1 MSYDNYNYQL
11 CQDMDQIGEPAAE
24 NLVGFKFLLG
34 VTEVVGLVL
43 IILMIVWTK
52 NFQGGFAW
60 TDNPTLQFNWHPLLM
75 TIGLVFLY
83 ANGMLIYRSQRTVRK
98 RRLKL
103 LHGGIMIFT
112 LVMTVVALIA
122 VFDMH
127 NLKKPPIPNMYT
139 LHSWVGLSSVILF
152 ACQWLAGFISFLF
165 PGLHVS
171 IRSAYL
177 PIHVYFGTAGFVG
190 VIASCLLGLNEKAIF
205 ALSSKYSQF
214 VPEGILINVMG
225 LLFVIFGGLTVY
237 LVSHTGYKRQP
248 RTEDDI
254 LLTGRQ

>member
-1 MSYDNYNYQL
+1 MYNCDYQI
-11 CQDMDQIGEPAAE
+11 CQDMDQIGEQPVE
-24 NLVGFKFLLG
+24 NLTGFNFLFGL
-34 VTEVVGLVL
+34 TEIVGLIL

-60 TDNPTLQFNWHPLLM
+60 TENPALEFNWHPLLM

-83 ANGMLIYRSQRTVRK
+83 GNGMLIYRSRRTVRK

-103 LHGGIMIFT
+103 LHGGIMIFSFV
-112 LVMTVVALIA
+112 LTVIALIA
-122 VFDMH
+122 AFDSH
-127 NLKKPPIPNMYT
+127 NLKNPPIPNMYT
-139 LHSWVGLSSVILF
+139 LHSWVGLTSVILF
-152 ACQWLAGFISFLF
+152 ACQWVAGLISFLF

-171 IRSAYL
+171 IRAAYL

-190 VIASCLLGLNEKAIF
+190 VIGSCLLGLNEKAIW
-205 ALSSKYSQF
+205 ALKEKYALF
-214 VPEGILINVMG
+214 VAEGVLMNIMG

-237 LVSHTGYKRQP
+237 LVSHGGYKRLP
-248 RTEDDI
+248 RSEDDI